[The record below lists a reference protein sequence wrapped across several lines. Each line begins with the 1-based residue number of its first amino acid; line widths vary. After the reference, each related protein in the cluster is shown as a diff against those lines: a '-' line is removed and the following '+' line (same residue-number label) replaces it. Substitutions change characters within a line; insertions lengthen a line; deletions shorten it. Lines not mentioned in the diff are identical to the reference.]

1 MVGSRWYKFDFH
13 NHTPASHDYK
23 IPDISPREWLLAYMK
38 QHVDCVVIS
47 DHNSGAWVDVLK
59 GELENMSRDASTGDL
74 PEFRPL
80 TLFPGVEL
88 TATGNVH
95 ILAVLHTHS
104 TSADVERLLAQC
116 NNNSPIPSEVP
127 NHQLVLQL
135 GPAGIISNIRRN
147 PKAVCILAHID
158 AAKGVLSLTNQAE
171 LTAAFQESPHAVEIR
186 HRVEDITDG
195 TRRRL
200 IDNLP
205 WLRGSDAHHP
215 EQAGMRTCWL
225 KMSSP
230 DFDGLRHALLDP
242 ENCVLFDQLLRR
254 TCVIFAQ
261 PEIQNPPLPS
271 CGSGFGLGGIQ
282 PVL

>member
-1 MVGSRWYKFDFH
+1 
-13 NHTPASHDYK
+13 
-23 IPDISPREWLLAYMK
+23 
-38 QHVDCVVIS
+38 
-47 DHNSGAWVDVLK
+47 
-59 GELENMSRDASTGDL
+59 
-74 PEFRPL
+74 
-80 TLFPGVEL
+80 
-88 TATGNVH
+88 
-95 ILAVLHTHS
+95 
-104 TSADVERLLAQC
+104 
-116 NNNSPIPSEVP
+116 
-127 NHQLVLQL
+127 LQL

-215 EQAGMRTCWL
+215 EQAGVRTCWL

-230 DFDGLRHALLDP
+230 DFDGLRHAL
-242 ENCVLFDQLLRR
+242 
-254 TCVIFAQ
+254 
-261 PEIQNPPLPS
+261 
-271 CGSGFGLGGIQ
+271 
-282 PVL
+282 